1 MVTPAKYKHIF
12 CTLFMFP
19 LLLVPLR
26 ENDFTSIIEK
36 KKCKIFKRTA
46 YPIFLGSGVSAKVGY

>member
-36 KKCKIFKRTA
+36 K
-46 YPIFLGSGVSAKVGY
+46 SAKFLKEQHILFSWALV